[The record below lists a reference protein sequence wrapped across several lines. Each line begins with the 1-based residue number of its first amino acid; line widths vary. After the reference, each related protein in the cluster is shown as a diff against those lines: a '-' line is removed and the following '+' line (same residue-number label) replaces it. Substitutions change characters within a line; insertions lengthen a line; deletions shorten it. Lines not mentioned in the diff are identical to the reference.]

1 MFKTII
7 QFLKANTLLASISK
21 VVLVTTVSIS
31 SVSASAYIIDSISAP
46 EENDETE
53 TFISTNVESDESI
66 EVETNQ
72 VEEEVQTS
80 ASKSTENDS
89 GLKTFIADI
98 VTGAS
103 KLVESTI
110 GFISG
115 NGVSDVTTG
124 SSRQSSTTVSTNPIT
139 NEDTSTGSS
148 RNNGTTPGLVYNDD
162 DYDDDEFEDEDRYE
176 DDEDEH
182 EDEEDEEDEDEH
194 EDEEEHEEDEDRED
208 E

>member
-72 VEEEVQTS
+72 VEEEVQKS
-80 ASKSTENDS
+80 ASKSTEN
-89 GLKTFIADI
+89 
-98 VTGAS
+98 
-103 KLVESTI
+103 ES
-110 GFISG
+110 
-115 NGVSDVTTG
+115 
-124 SSRQSSTTVSTNPIT
+124 
-139 NEDTSTGSS
+139 
-148 RNNGTTPGLVYNDD
+148 GLVYNDD

-176 DDEDEH
+176 DDEDED
-182 EDEEDEEDEDEH
+182 EDEHEDEEDEDEH

>member
-1 MFKTII
+1 M
-7 QFLKANTLLASISK
+7 
-21 VVLVTTVSIS
+21 
-31 SVSASAYIIDSISAP
+31 
-46 EENDETE
+46 
-53 TFISTNVESDESI
+53 
-66 EVETNQ
+66 
-72 VEEEVQTS
+72 
-80 ASKSTENDS
+80 
-89 GLKTFIADI
+89 
-98 VTGAS
+98 TGAS

-176 DDEDEH
+176 DDEDE
-182 EDEEDEEDEDEH
+182 DEH

>member
-31 SVSASAYIIDSISAP
+31 SVTASAYIIDSISAP
-46 EENDETE
+46 EESDETE

-66 EVETNQ
+66 EVETSQ
-72 VEEEVQTS
+72 VEEVQTS
-80 ASKSTENDS
+80 ASKSTENES
-89 GLKTFIADI
+89 GLNTFIVDI

-103 KLVESTI
+103 KLVENTI

-162 DYDDDEFEDEDRYE
+162 DYNDDEFEDEDRYE
-176 DDEDEH
+176 DDEDE
-182 EDEEDEEDEDEH
+182 DEH
-194 EDEEEHEEDEDRED
+194 EDDEDEDEHEEDEDRED

>member
-31 SVSASAYIIDSISAP
+31 SVTASAYIIDSISTP
-46 EENDETE
+46 EESDETE

-66 EVETNQ
+66 EVETSQ
-72 VEEEVQTS
+72 VEEVQTS
-80 ASKSTENDS
+80 ASKSTENES
-89 GLKTFIADI
+89 GLNTFIADI

-162 DYDDDEFEDEDRYE
+162 DYNDDEFEDEDRYE
-176 DDEDEH
+176 DEH
-182 EDEEDEEDEDEH
+182 EDEEDEDEN